1 MDQTVPRLLHA
12 LLVAYQLTTSISP
25 TIFIQPMQ
33 TCIQHEAVG
42 LLYSFMHSVSLV
54 FKYWQRH
61 GPNSLQATTRAHC
74 STPTNNVHHTQ
85 KYSNDACKSVF
96 RSKRILSSIHSC
108 ILYLLYSNTGRDMD
122 QIVSR
127 LLHVL
132 TVAHQPTMSTTLR
145 SIQMMHAKVCSD
157 RRGYSPLFIDVFTM
171 ICIQISSI
179 QEEI

>member
-1 MDQTVPRLLHA
+1 MKLVICSIHSCIHHHQYPNTEKDMDQTVPRLLHA

-42 LLYSFMHSVSLV
+42 LLYSFMHYVSLV

-85 KYSNDACKSVF
+85 KYLYDACKSVF
-96 RSKRILSSIHSC
+96 RVKRMLSSIHQC
-108 ILYLLYSNTGRDMD
+108 IHHNLFPDIKHT
-122 QIVSR
+122 
-127 LLHVL
+127 
-132 TVAHQPTMSTTLR
+132 
-145 SIQMMHAKVCSD
+145 
-157 RRGYSPLFIDVFTM
+157 RGGDTIITAEDE
-171 ICIQISSI
+171 Q
-179 QEEI
+179 Q